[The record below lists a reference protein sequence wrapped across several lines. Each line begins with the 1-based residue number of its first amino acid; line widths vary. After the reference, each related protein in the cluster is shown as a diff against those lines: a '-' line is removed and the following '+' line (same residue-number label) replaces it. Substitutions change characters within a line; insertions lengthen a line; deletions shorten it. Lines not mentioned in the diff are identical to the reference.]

1 MHPKRRGNAERRQ
14 TKNRAQEHAAAGNH
28 ELPRNHQ
35 QPKTQQ
41 RCDGHADR
49 HGYARQIQPMLLLQL
64 SLKDIRKR
72 VDHLRS
78 DNQQKRRKLFAA
90 ATVAMPYTHV
100 HNIMSAQEMMRLT
113 TYSPIE

>member
-90 ATVAMPYTHV
+90 ATGRYAIHTC
-100 HNIMSAQEMMRLT
+100 T
-113 TYSPIE
+113 